1 MLKRLAMLMALVSA
15 SSAAWADARSACENW
30 KYTPP
35 DRSIATCSEVIR
47 RDARAAW
54 AYNNRGNAYHAKG
67 DYDRAIADYNRGDR
81 HRSEV
86 RRGLQQPR
94 HRLPAPRATTTA
106 PSPTTT
112 RPSTSIRST
121 PLAYNNRG
129 IAYYAKGDYDR
140 AIADYNEAIDL
151 DPKYALAYNNR
162 GNAYD
167 AKGDYDRAIADYNKA
182 IRLDPKYAMAYN
194 NRGNAYYA
202 KKRLRPRHRR
212 LQQRPSTRSE
222 VRVGLQQP
230 RQRLRRAKGDHDRAI
245 ADYDEAIRLD
255 PKLRHRLQQPRHRLP
270 RQGRLRPRH
279 RRLQRG
285 DQTRS
290 EVRQGLQ
297 QPRQRLRKP
306 RATTTAPSPTTTE
319 AIDSIRSTPWPTT
332 TAASPTATR
341 ATTTAPS
348 PTTTRPSSSIR
359 STRWPTTTAA
369 TPTDAKGDH
378 DRAIADYNK
387 AIEIDPKFDEAHR
400 NRGNANTDKAPI
412 EKRFRGSGFFVSHD
426 GLVLTNAHVVENCRQ
441 TTVRSPDNVGQGSIL
456 ARDTQNDLALLASGL
471 KPIRVATLRT
481 SAKLGEEVVVFGYPL
496 SGLLASSGNVTTGIV
511 SALAGLRD
519 DSRLLQI
526 SAPIQP
532 GNSGGPVLDRRGDVI
547 GVVVSRFTM
556 TSKDAVQN
564 VSFAIK
570 NTGAISFL
578 DAQAVAYSKAVEG
591 APPLPTEDL
600 AERAKAFTVQIECSR
615 LDGTSG
621 SVATPI
627 LAVPPRL
634 LTRCDGIEV
643 LVGSERQ
650 CLKPKD
656 AFKDCAECP
665 EMVVIPAG
673 EFMMGSND
681 GGSDEKPVHKV
692 AIGRP
697 FAVGKFEVTF
707 AEWDACVAAGGCSHK
722 PEDRG
727 WGRGRQ
733 PVINVSWDDAT
744 KEYLPWLSRKTGK
757 TYRLLTEAEWEYA
770 ARGGCDHDL
779 FLGQRH
785 RQEPGELQWLRQPVG
800 Q

>member
-1 MLKRLAMLMALVSA
+1 MNVRLRPLNREAEWRNSEYAQYRATDCGKSSSTSHRAGLTDDMLKQLAMLMALVSA
-15 SSAAWADARSACENW
+15 SMTAWADARSACADGKN
-30 KYTPP
+30 TPL
-35 DRSIATCSEVIR
+35 DQLIATCSEVIR
-47 RDARAAW
+47 SDASAAW
-54 AYNNRGNAYHAKG
+54 AY
-67 DYDRAIADYNRGDR
+67 YNRG
-81 HRSEV
+81 
-86 RRGLQQPR
+86 
-94 HRLPAPRATTTA
+94 RA
-106 PSPTTT
+106 
-112 RPSTSIRST
+112 
-121 PLAYNNRG
+121 Y
-129 IAYYAKGDYDR
+129 
-140 AIADYNEAIDL
+140 
-151 DPKYALAYNNR
+151 
-162 GNAYD
+162 
-167 AKGDYDRAIADYNKA
+167 
-182 IRLDPKYAMAYN
+182 
-194 NRGNAYYA
+194 
-202 KKRLRPRHRR
+202 H
-212 LQQRPSTRSE
+212 
-222 VRVGLQQP
+222 
-230 RQRLRRAKGDHDRAI
+230 
-245 ADYDEAIRLD
+245 
-255 PKLRHRLQQPRHRLP
+255 
-270 RQGRLRPRH
+270 
-279 RRLQRG
+279 
-285 DQTRS
+285 
-290 EVRQGLQ
+290 
-297 QPRQRLRKP
+297 
-306 RATTTAPSPTTTE
+306 
-319 AIDSIRSTPWPTT
+319 
-332 TAASPTATR
+332 
-341 ATTTAPS
+341 
-348 PTTTRPSSSIR
+348 
-359 STRWPTTTAA
+359 
-369 TPTDAKGDH
+369 AKGDH

-387 AIEIDPKFDEAHR
+387 AIEINPKFDEAHR
-400 NRGNANTDKAPI
+400 NRGNAYADKAPI
-412 EKRFRGSGFFVSHD
+412 EKRFRGSGFFVSQD

-441 TTVRSPDNVGQGSIL
+441 TTVRSAHNVGQGSIL

-471 KPIRVATLRT
+471 KPIRVATLRS

-627 LAVPPRL
+627 LSVPPRL

-656 AFKDCAECP
+656 SFKDCAECP

-681 GGSDEKPVHKV
+681 GDSDEEPVHKV

-707 AEWDACVAAGGCSHK
+707 AEWDACVAAGGCSRK

-733 PVINVSWDDAT
+733 PVINVSWHDAT
-744 KEYLPWLSRKTGK
+744 KEYLPWLSRKTSK

-770 ARGGCDHDL
+770 ARGVTSASAVHATYAWGNDIGKSRANCDGCGSPWDNK
-779 FLGQRH
+779 QTA
-785 RQEPGELQWLRQPVG
+785 PVG
-800 Q
+800 SFAANAFGLHDMHGNVWEWVQDCWHDTYQGAPTDGSAWITSCTDASRVVRGGSWVIDPRYLRAAYRGRYGSGFRYFHFGFRVGRTLDGTTKPNYWNQPLPNPFAPKAPTAAPEAER